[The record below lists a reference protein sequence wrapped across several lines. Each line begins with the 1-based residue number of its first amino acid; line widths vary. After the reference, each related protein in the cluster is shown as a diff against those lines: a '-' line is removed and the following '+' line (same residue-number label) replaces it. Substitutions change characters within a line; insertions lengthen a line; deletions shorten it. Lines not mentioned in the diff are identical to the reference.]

1 MNKVNI
7 LIVEDEIIIAK
18 NIARKLRNLN
28 YNVSKIVSSGQ
39 AAIDYINSEKPDII
53 LMDIAIMGEMDGIET
68 ASKIQEIADIPV
80 VFLTAY
86 ASEEIIERASQTGC
100 YGYLIKP
107 FKDKELQ
114 ATLKI
119 VLSKHQQQLVIQ
131 KSLQDTVKEYSSQF
145 DNVYL
150 NKLTNLPTRLLLRD
164 SFDYLISSLN
174 SNNNNDI
181 SEKDNSTDFVI
192 KLIAVFN
199 ISLDRFKKI
208 SNFLTEEQQNTLVQ
222 EIAQRL
228 NNYVSNLN
236 FQGITIYI
244 KEDHFIVMIPL
255 DKKSTASNY
264 GKEILNLLKQAIHID
279 NQEIFLSTSIGI
291 SLYPSDSINIE
302 ELLQQSEKAT
312 EYARLQGLN
321 CCQFFTFAFNIK
333 SSRSSE
339 GLYMEAELHHA
350 LEREELELYYQ
361 PKVNLKTNSVVGA
374 EALVRWNHPVMGRI
388 EPYKFIPLAEESG
401 LIQPIGEWILTRACK
416 QTKTW
421 HDVGLNYLKVAVNL
435 SGVQFRQLDLFHKIT
450 QILFNSSLKPEC
462 LELELTERI
471 LTENIKINVQRLNIV
486 KKIGIQIAL
495 DDFGTGYSSLGY
507 LQQFPFDI
515 LKIDSCFIRNI
526 NSNQV
531 NAVITKTIIDM
542 AHNLGLKVV
551 AEGVE
556 TEAELNF
563 LKQCNCDEIQGFLLS
578 RPLNAK
584 DFKKLVMSNPSFI

>member
-181 SEKDNSTDFVI
+181 SEKDNSTEFVI

-264 GKEILNLLKQAIHID
+264 GKEILNLLRQAIHID

-312 EYARLQGLN
+312 EYARSQGVN
-321 CCQFFTFAFNIK
+321 RCQFFTFAFNIK
-333 SSRSSE
+333 TSRSSE

-361 PKVNLKTNSVVGA
+361 PKVNLKTNLVVGA

-450 QILFNSSLKPEC
+450 QILFTSSLKPEY

-563 LKQCNCDEIQGFLLS
+563 LKQCNCDEIQGFLVGGL
-578 RPLNAK
+578 LNAK
-584 DFKKLVMSNPSFI
+584 DFKNLVMSNL

>member
-39 AAIDYINSEKPDII
+39 AAIDYINREKPDII

-80 VFLTAY
+80 IFLTAY

-181 SEKDNSTDFVI
+181 SEKDNSTEFVI

-199 ISLDRFKKI
+199 ISLDRLKKI

-228 NNYVSNLN
+228 TNYVSNLD

-255 DKKSTASNY
+255 DKKTTASNY
-264 GKEILNLLKQAIHID
+264 GKEILNLLRQAIHID

-312 EYARLQGLN
+312 EYARSQGLN

-333 SSRSSE
+333 TSRSSE

-374 EALVRWNHPVMGRI
+374 EALARWNHPVMGRI

-421 HDVGLNYLKVAVNL
+421 HDVGLNYLKVGVNL

-471 LTENIKINVQRLNIV
+471 LTENIKINVQRLNMV

-515 LKIDSCFIRNI
+515 LKIDSCFIHNI

-556 TEAELNF
+556 TKAELNF